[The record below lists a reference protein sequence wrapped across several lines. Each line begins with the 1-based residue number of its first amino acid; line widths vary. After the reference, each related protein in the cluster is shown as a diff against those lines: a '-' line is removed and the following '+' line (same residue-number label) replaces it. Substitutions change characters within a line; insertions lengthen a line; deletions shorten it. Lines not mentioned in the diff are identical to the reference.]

1 MATRPVQ
8 AEGLVDGWRVMNPVT
23 FSTLA
28 CPSWSIETI
37 IAKASEFG
45 YNGIEWRGGPQGHVQ
60 PTMSHPQKA
69 ALRKMSGDA
78 GLMVLA
84 VTAYTGF
91 TSSSFYARQ
100 ANIDELCRYADLA
113 AELGASYVRAFL
125 GELSEGAKLSDSIYE
140 NISHCLK
147 TAADYAHSVG
157 VKIAVEP
164 HDDFV
169 RSSAVAPLF
178 DRERS
183 HPALRVIWDIGNTFA
198 ADENPAEGFNLLK
211 DHLAYVQV
219 KDGRKRGAEWQLS
232 PLGTGDVPLSKA
244 LGLLSG
250 YGYTGAFSV
259 EWEYAWHPELDP
271 PEIALPDALRTVRE
285 LLAAAQS
292 ESA

>member
-1 MATRPVQ
+1 
-8 AEGLVDGWRVMNPVT
+8 MNPVT

-37 IAKASEFG
+37 IAKASEYG
-45 YNGIEWRGGPQGHVQ
+45 YDGIEWRGGPEGHVQ
-60 PTMSHPQKA
+60 PTMSNPQKA

-91 TSSSFYARQ
+91 TANSFYARQ
-100 ANIDELCRYADLA
+100 ANIDELCRYCDLA
-113 AELGASYVRAFL
+113 AELGASYVRTFL
-125 GELSEGAKLSDSIYE
+125 GELPESTNLSNLIYE
-140 NISHCLK
+140 NIAYCLE
-147 TAADYAHSVG
+147 TVADYAQSVG

-178 DRERS
+178 IREQP

-198 ADENPAEGFNLLK
+198 ADENPAEGFDLLK
-211 DHLAYVQV
+211 DHLGYVQV
-219 KDGRKRGAEWQLS
+219 KDGRKRGAEWQLCS
-232 PLGTGDVPLSKA
+232 LGKGDVPLSKA
-244 LGLLSG
+244 LGLLAG
-250 YGYTGAFSV
+250 YGYAGAFSV